1 MCRYLVKVLINPNVY
16 TTKKKKKRKT
26 HEARVDIDRHREQFS
41 IRR

>member
-1 MCRYLVKVLINPNVY
+1 MCRYIVKVLINPNIY
-16 TTKKKKKRKT
+16 TTKKKKWKN